1 MMSQIKDET
10 GELRLRRLRRVVC
23 EVGVLEKERHI
34 VWKLFLGVG
43 KLNATAYA
51 ELLSRGASSAHEMIR
66 SDAGRTFR
74 SDARFCKAVGP
85 DQIVRVLNALR
96 HHKNET
102 SAAITGANRCPVC
115 ATLLFAMPSELEAF
129 WTLDALASRHCPTYF
144 SKDLH
149 GARAGAALVFQCLK
163 LVDPEVAALVDPDQ
177 FEQCCAFPLLA
188 SFFSCAPP
196 LCEVVVVWDIAFAVG
211 VHFFVV
217 LCLALCVSMR
227 SRLLA
232 ASSNGEAP
240 LALLQ
245 PRKLPPLD
253 AKSLGCLALD
263 LAPSIPEPLFELV
276 RAHPLKPIHRCD
288 ILDCAHSCL

>member
-1 MMSQIKDET
+1 MMAVKEET
-10 GELRLRRLRRVVC
+10 GESRLRRLRRVVC
-23 EVGVLEKERHI
+23 EVGIQKERHI

-43 KLNATAYA
+43 KVNATAYA

-74 SDARFCKAVGP
+74 SDARFRKAVGP
-85 DQIVRVLNALR
+85 DQIARVLNALR
-96 HHKNET
+96 HHKNEN
-102 SAAITGANRCPVC
+102 SAATGANRCPVC

-129 WTLDALASRHCPTYF
+129 WTLEALATRHCPTYF

-163 LVDPEVAALVDPDQ
+163 LVDFELAALVDPHQ

-196 LCEVVVVWDIAFAVG
+196 LCEVVVVWDLAFAVG

-232 ASSNGEAP
+232 ASANGEAP

-245 PRKLPPLD
+245 PRQLPPLD
-253 AKSLGCLALD
+253 AKALCCLALD

-276 RAHPLKPIHRCD
+276 RAHPLKRIQRCD
-288 ILDCAHSCL
+288 IVDCAHSC